1 MNEKE
6 MIEYS
11 QWIWADALK
20 QTARGIIIYA
30 ILLVMYWGF
39 VA

>member
-1 MNEKE
+1 

-20 QTARGIIIYA
+20 QAVRGIIIYA
-30 ILLVMYWGF
+30 ILLVLYWGF